1 MRVSASLFL
10 RIENRISESLFTHQ
24 AVVGLLELERPK
36 LNLEIPIRGTEK
48 LKTPKWLSRK
58 DLTWFVR
65 YLDLSGAY
73 PIKDVFK
80 GLRISFDG
88 EQLPEEKRRAWFKHA
103 QIWQNILRSAKAD
116 RVTTNSDSNNLARYK
131 EHGKSFRNTPSNSPR
146 NSQKVCHF

>member
-1 MRVSASLFL
+1 M

-103 QIWQNILRSAKAD
+103 RIWQDLLRRKESD
-116 RVTTNSDSNNLARYK
+116 RGTMNSDSTNLAHVRG
-131 EHGKSFRNTPSNSPR
+131 HGFTARNQSPTSPSY
-146 NSQKVCHF
+146 SQKVQNLQTRKGLSV